1 MKGPERP
8 LRHQREL
15 FIQTG
20 PDLISHELPSPES
33 EGEKHRGCEGN
44 WVGSGLSS
52 QVFIRG
58 ETHLLSAAGVGGRK
72 GGGAKEE
79 WFGCGRGV
87 WWGSL
92 GSRIQTEGFISS
104 VTGIAQRLPRTKCC
118 SWEMGRACASDH
130 DGMRW
135 RGKG

>member
-1 MKGPERP
+1 MAARGTRWEM
-8 LRHQREL
+8 
-15 FIQTG
+15 
-20 PDLISHELPSPES
+20 DSSPRS
-33 EGEKHRGCEGN
+33 LLEGKHTY
-44 WVGSGLSS
+44 S
-52 QVFIRG
+52 QQL
-58 ETHLLSAAGVGGRK
+58 EWGVGGWGRK

-104 VTGIAQRLPRTKCC
+104 VTSIAQRLPRAKCC